1 MSDRDE
7 LLIKH
12 LLNETSTEE
21 NTRFLQWIAEDPANK
36 TYYNQ
41 FKQIWESSKALEPKS
56 NIDEEQAWKKFK
68 AKVTPSNQQEAKIVP
83 LRYKYGWL
91 KIAAI
96 FLIAAGLWSTYRIFS
111 TADYISVGA
120 GKEVL
125 VKTLPDGST
134 ITMNKNSLLS
144 FASNFTD
151 HRAIRMQ
158 KGEIFFKVTP
168 NKEKPFIIEVE
179 NVKIKVVGTS
189 FNVKYRNEQTEVIV
203 ETGIV
208 KVSISGD
215 DAELHKGE
223 KVIIKN
229 GTTEL
234 KKELN
239 TDQLY
244 TYYRNKTFILNNT
257 SLSKV
262 IEKINEAYQVN
273 IVIEDP
279 RIKNITL
286 TTTFP
291 EDSLDHILQTICE
304 TFNIKQV
311 RSEGKILLVN
321 KS

>member
-21 NTRFLQWIAEDPANK
+21 NTEVLQWIAEDPANK
-36 TYYNQ
+36 VYYNQ
-41 FKQIWESSKALEPKS
+41 FKQIWETSKALEPTS

-68 AKVTPSNQQEAKIVP
+68 AKVAPSNEQEAKVVP

-96 FLIAAGLWSTYRIFS
+96 FLIAAGLWSTYRVFS
-111 TADYISVGA
+111 AADYISVGA
-120 GKEVL
+120 GKEVM
-125 VKTLPDGST
+125 VKTLPDGSV

-151 HRAIRMQ
+151 NRAIRLQ

-168 NKEKPFIIEVE
+168 NKEKPFIIDVE
-179 NVKIKVVGTS
+179 KVKIKVVGTS
-189 FNVKYRNEQTEVIV
+189 FNVKYLNEQTEVIV

-208 KVSISGD
+208 KVSISGAD
-215 DAELHKGE
+215 VELHKGE
-223 KVIIKN
+223 KVIVKN
-229 GTTEL
+229 GTTAL
-234 KKELN
+234 KKEIN

-244 TYYRNKTFILNNT
+244 TYYRNKIFILNNT
-257 SLSKV
+257 PLSKV
-262 IEKINEAYQVN
+262 IETLNEAYQVN

-279 RIKNITL
+279 RIKNLLL

-311 RSEGKILLVN
+311 HSEGKILLVN
-321 KS
+321 QS

>member
-12 LLNETSTEE
+12 LLDEASTEE
-21 NTRFLQWIAEDPANK
+21 NTEVLQWIAEDPANQE
-36 TYYNQ
+36 YYNQ
-41 FKQIWESSKALEPKS
+41 FKKIWDTSKVLEPKS
-56 NIDEEQAWKKFK
+56 TIDEEQAWKNFK
-68 AKVTPSNQQEAKIVP
+68 AKVAPPNQQEAKVVP

-111 TADYISVGA
+111 GADYISVGA

-134 ITMNKNSLLS
+134 ITMNRNSLLS

-168 NKEKPFIIEVE
+168 NKEKPFIIDVE
-179 NVKIKVVGTS
+179 KVKIKVVGTS
-189 FNVKYRNEQTEVIV
+189 FNVKYLNEQTEVIV

-208 KVSISGD
+208 KVSISGAD
-215 DAELHKGE
+215 VELHKGE
-223 KVIIKN
+223 KVIVKN

-234 KKELN
+234 KKEIN

-244 TYYRNKTFILNNT
+244 TFYRNKTLILNNT
-257 SLSKV
+257 PLSKV
-262 IEKINEAYQVN
+262 IETLNDAYQVN

-279 RIKNITL
+279 QIKNLLL

-311 RSEGKILLVN
+311 HSEGKILLVN

>member
-36 TYYNQ
+36 AYYNQ
-41 FKQIWESSKALEPKS
+41 FKQIWETSKILEPKS
-56 NIDEEQAWKKFK
+56 TIDEEQAWKKFK

-208 KVSISGD
+208 KVSINGA
-215 DAELHKGE
+215 DAALHKGE
-223 KVIIKN
+223 KVIVKN

-257 SLSKV
+257 SLAKV
-262 IEKINEAYQVN
+262 IEKLNEAYQVN

-279 RIKNITL
+279 RIKNLTL

-311 RSEGKILLVN
+311 HSEGKILLVN